1 MLPPIAG
8 EFGIV
13 ADPEIRFSDKGS
25 AWVKM
30 RCVAK
35 DRVRDANGV
44 WADGDP
50 CFIDVIVN
58 HGAENLYESVVKGDS
73 VLVIGVLKQREYE
86 VDGQKRTS
94 YQIRADSVGVSV
106 RWGTARTQK
115 SIDASGGGTAAVA
128 DALGAT
134 EIDAP
139 F

>member
-35 DRVRDANGV
+35 DRVRDANGA
-44 WADGDP
+44 WSDGDP

-58 HGAENLYESVVKGDS
+58 HGAENLFESVVKGDS
-73 VLVIGVLKQREYE
+73 VLVIGALKQREYE

-94 YQIRADSVGVSV
+94 YQIRADSVGVST
-106 RWGTARTQK
+106 RWGTAKTPK
-115 SIDASGGGTAAVA
+115 SLEASGSVAAA
-128 DALGAT
+128 KDALGGT

>member
-13 ADPEIRFSDKGS
+13 ADPEIRFSEKGG

-35 DRVRDANGV
+35 DRVRDANGT
-44 WADGDP
+44 WSDGDP

-58 HGAENLYESVVKGDS
+58 QGAEHLFDSVVKGDS
-73 VLVIGVLKQREYE
+73 VLVIGALKQREYE

-94 YQIRADSVGVSV
+94 YQIRADAVGVSV
-106 RWGTARTQK
+106 RWGTAKTQK
-115 SIDASGGGTAAVA
+115 VLEQSSNVAAAA
-128 DALGAT
+128 DALGGT
-134 EIDAP
+134 EIP

>member
-13 ADPEIRFSDKGS
+13 ADPEIKFSDNGK
-25 AWVKM
+25 AWAKL

-35 DRVRDANGV
+35 DRVRDANGT
-44 WADGDP
+44 WSDGDP
-50 CFIDVIVN
+50 CFIDVIVS
-58 HGAENLYESVVKGDS
+58 HGAENLIESVVKGDS
-73 VLVIGVLKQREYE
+73 ILVIGALKQREYE

-106 RWGTARTQK
+106 RWGTAKTQK
-115 SIDASGGGTAAVA
+115 ALGPVGNVQSVA
-128 DALGAT
+128 ESLGAT
-134 EIDAP
+134 EIP

>member
-13 ADPEIRFSDKGS
+13 ADPEIRFSEKGG

-35 DRVRDANGV
+35 DRVRDANGT
-44 WADGDP
+44 WSDGDP

-58 HGAENLYESVVKGDS
+58 QGAEHLFDSVVKGDS
-73 VLVIGVLKQREYE
+73 IIVIGALKQREYE

-94 YQIRADSVGVSV
+94 YQIRADAVGVSV
-106 RWGTARTQK
+106 RWGTAKTQK
-115 SIDASGGGTAAVA
+115 VLEQSSNVTAAAEALGGT
-128 DALGAT
+128 
-134 EIDAP
+134 EIP

>member
-1 MLPPIAG
+1 MLPQIAG

-13 ADPEIRFSDKGS
+13 ADPEIRFSEKGS

-50 CFIDVIVN
+50 CFIDIIVN
-58 HGAENLYESVVKGDS
+58 SGAEHLFESVVKGDS
-73 VLVIGVLKQREYE
+73 VLVIGALKQREYE

-94 YQIRADSVGVSV
+94 YQIRADAVGVSV

-115 SIDASGGGTAAVA
+115 SIDASGGGTSAVA